1 MIGFSWATTGIKS
14 GGGLTNA
21 LRGVGKANWD
31 DNFFKSLKLDFEANW
46 LKNIK
51 YSDFDDDFVK
61 LLAKNVSTS
70 QLANISP
77 ENLVHMSKKL
87 EGDNLTDFTK
97 KLDSNTQETLFKKLD
112 ADGEYD
118 VAKKLGDSFE
128 NPGDLNRLM
137 DKFPDGSEMK
147 NKLKG
152 SKRTVDQNANAA
164 KRANKLSRRQ
174 AKDRDNLENYVAPKF
189 TDPKNKEIMEKGAK
203 SREGINQENIQ
214 KRALENS
221 NNELAKDITG
231 RKEMVN
237 IYNSKPMKSSM
248 KTIGLVGIGALVGV
262 MIMYGEANPFKAIR
276 KAGEDLGKVMR
287 IAKDA
292 AISTAK
298 AAGDTVGGLAKLI
311 SWITKN
317 AHIPI
322 VGSIIC
328 VVLMLAMYAY
338 SSFSK

>member
-1 MIGFSWATTGIKS
+1 MSWLSTGIKS
-14 GGGLTNA
+14 GGNLSTA
-21 LRGVGKANWD
+21 IRKADNLD
-31 DNFFKSLKLDFEANW
+31 DNFFKSLKLDFSADW

-51 YSDFDDDFVK
+51 YNDFDDDFVK

-87 EGDNLTDFTK
+87 EGDKLTDFTR
-97 KLDSNTQETLFKKLD
+97 KLDSDTQEKLFKQLD
-112 ADGEYD
+112 ANGDY
-118 VAKKLGDSFE
+118 VFAKKLGNSFE
-128 NPGDLNRLM
+128 NTDDLNKLM
-137 DKFPDGSEMK
+137 RKFPDGSEMK
-147 NKLKG
+147 KALKG
-152 SKRTVDQNANAA
+152 AKKTVNKNADAA
-164 KRANKLSRRQ
+164 KKLSKSQ
-174 AKDRDNLENYVAPKF
+174 IKDRNSLTKAASSEFA
-189 TDPKNKEIMEKGAK
+189 DPKNTEIMEKGAK
-203 SREGINQENIQ
+203 YQGSVNQENIQ
-214 KRALENS
+214 RYADDLGDS
-221 NNELAKDITG
+221 ELAKNLSKRNDT
-231 RKEMVN
+231 VN

-248 KTIGLVGIGALVGV
+248 KKIGLVGIGALVGV

-287 IAKDA
+287 VAKDA